1 MNLEQIEKDLSK
13 FQKLATN
20 LDREIATN
28 EGKLESILD
37 QLKKDFNVLTID
49 DADKILTELEQEVV
63 TLEKEI
69 SEKILDLKEK
79 YGHLC

>member
-49 DADKILTELEQEVV
+49 DADKTLIELEQEVV
-63 TLEKEI
+63 TLEKGI

>member
-49 DADKILTELEQEVV
+49 DADKTLIELEQEVV

>member
-49 DADKILTELEQEVV
+49 DADKTLTELEQEVV

>member
-49 DADKILTELEQEVV
+49 DADKTLIELEQEVV
-63 TLEKEI
+63 ILEKEI

>member
-37 QLKKDFNVLTID
+37 QLKKEFNVLTID
-49 DADKILTELEQEVV
+49 DADKTLIELEQEVV